1 MSISFFRS
9 TAAVAAVGA
18 GLCFL
23 GTSPASAQE
32 CYPPSAGCTTTTSTP
47 NGAVLSATLSDST
60 VPLCPAAAERTI
72 DVSIAGFKS
81 GTSGIVTIAS
91 VEQQIGTFTVPVTGA
106 TTTSVIIPSTISL
119 GAHTVFVRGTTP
131 SGVAGSA
138 SQGITVL
145 PCSTSGGGGGGGVRS
160 ATGSTLARTGF
171 YLVPACVIGLGLVAG
186 GVALKRSGKRSKART
201 AA

>member
-23 GTSPASAQE
+23 GDSPASAQE
-32 CYPPSAGCTTTTSTP
+32 CYPPSDGCTTTTSTP
-47 NGAVLSATLSDST
+47 NGAVLSATLSDTT
-60 VPLCPAAAERTI
+60 VPLCPAATERTI

-81 GTSGIVTIAS
+81 GSSGIVTIAS
-91 VEQQIGTFTVPVTGA
+91 VEQQIGTFTVPVSGG
-106 TTTSVIIPSTISL
+106 TTTSVTIPSTISL
-119 GAHTVFVRGTTP
+119 GSHTVFVRGTTP
-131 SGVAGSA
+131 SGVAGTA

-145 PCSTSGGGGGGGVRS
+145 PCSTSGGGGGGRGG
-160 ATGSTLARTGF
+160 TGSTLARTGF